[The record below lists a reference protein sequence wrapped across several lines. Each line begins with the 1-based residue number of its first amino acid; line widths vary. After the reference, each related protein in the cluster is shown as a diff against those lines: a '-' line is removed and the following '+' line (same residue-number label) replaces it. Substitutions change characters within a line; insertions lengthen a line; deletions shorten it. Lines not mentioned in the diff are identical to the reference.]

1 MAVCFWPSSRLA
13 ECGTTELDRTEANSP
28 RSVPS
33 ARGLEQAKRGG
44 KAIGADSDIL
54 FVTNKQGH

>member
-1 MAVCFWPSSRLA
+1 MA